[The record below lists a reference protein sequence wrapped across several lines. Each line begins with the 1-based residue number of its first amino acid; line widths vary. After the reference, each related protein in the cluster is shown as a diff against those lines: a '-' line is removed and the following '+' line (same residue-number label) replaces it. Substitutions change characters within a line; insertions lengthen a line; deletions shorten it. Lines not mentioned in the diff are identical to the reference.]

1 MSTSRTTETPS
12 SEAQSTESQSAESQS
27 GKKPP
32 GQVFQRFL
40 AFVEWLGNLLPHP
53 VTLFALF
60 ALGVAVV
67 SAVAASMGLQ
77 VADPRPGSGGQLLSV
92 SSLLNGD
99 GIRWIGQNLVTNFT
113 GFVPLGT
120 VLVALLG
127 VGVAEKSG
135 LLTTAVRALVLGAP
149 KNLVTLIVVFA
160 GVVSNTASEMG
171 YVVLIPL
178 AMAIFYSLGRHPLAG
193 MAAAFSGVSGGYSAN
208 LLIGTVDPLL
218 AGITEEA
225 AQLIAPGYE
234 VHPAVNWYFMI
245 ASTFLVTAVGWFVTS
260 RIVEPR
266 LGEYNASEASE
277 DLEESDNSLAEVTDT
292 ERQGLLYAALSAVL
306 VTIGIIVVAGPSFG
320 AGLFS
325 WLPGWGVMRNP
336 DLAATGP
343 EAFRPL
349 LRSVVPLI
357 VIFFVIPGFVYGRVV
372 GSMRNDRDLI
382 DAMAGAMRSMGLYI
396 VLVFFAA
403 QFVAFFNYSGLGQI
417 LAVLGAQGLV
427 ALNLDNAAVFL
438 PFILMCCFVN
448 LMLGSASAQWA
459 VTAPIFVPML
469 MTIGFSPE
477 VIQAAYR
484 IGDSSTNIITPMM
497 SYFGLILA
505 MATRYKKDLGIGTM
519 VATMLPYTIAFLVG
533 WISLFY
539 LWVFVLGL
547 PVGPGAPT
555 YYTPG

>member
-1 MSTSRTTETPS
+1 MGIASWYHLAMNTTPAKSESRRPAFE
-12 SEAQSTESQSAESQS
+12 
-27 GKKPP
+27 
-32 GQVFQRFL
+32 RFL

-53 VTLFALF
+53 VSLFALF
-60 ALGVAVV
+60 ALGVVIV
-67 SAVAASMGLQ
+67 SAIAAAMGLQ
-77 VADPRPGSGGQLLSV
+77 VEDPRPASQGNLLTV
-92 SSLLNGD
+92 SSLMTGD
-99 GIRWIGQNLVTNFT
+99 GIRWISQNLVKNFT

-135 LLTTAVRALVLGAP
+135 LLTAAVRALVLGAP
-149 KNLVTLIVVFA
+149 KNQVTLIVVFA
-160 GVVSNTASEMG
+160 GVLSNTASEMG

-178 AMAIFYSLGRHPLAG
+178 AMAIFHSLGRHPLAG
-193 MAAAFSGVSGGYSAN
+193 MAAAFAGVSGGYSAN

-225 AQLIAPGYE
+225 ARLVAPGYE
-234 VHPAVNWYFMI
+234 VHPAVNWYFMV
-245 ASTFLVTAVGWFVTS
+245 ASTFLITAIGWFITAK
-260 RIVEPR
+260 IVEPR
-266 LGEYNASEASE
+266 LGEYNDAEASE
-277 DLEESDNSLAEVTDT
+277 DLGESADIGEVTDQ
-292 ERQGLLYAALSAVL
+292 ERKGLRWAGLSA
-306 VTIGIIVVAGPSFG
+306 IVVVLGIFAAAGPSIPG
-320 AGLFS
+320 SGLLS
-325 WLPGWGVMRNP
+325 WLPGWGVLRNP
-336 DLAATGP
+336 DLTATGA

-357 VIFFVIPGFVYGRVV
+357 VIFFVVPGFVYGRIV
-372 GSMRNDRDLI
+372 GTMKNDRDVI
-382 DAMAGAMRSMGLYI
+382 DAMAAAMRSMGLYI

-403 QFVAFFNYSGLGQI
+403 QFVSFFNFSGLGQI
-417 LAVLGAQGLV
+417 LAVLGAEALV
-427 ALNLDNAAVFL
+427 ALNLDNPAVFF

-469 MTIGFSPE
+469 MTIGYSPE

-484 IGDSSTNIITPMM
+484 IGDSSTNVITPMM

-505 MATRYKKDLGIGTM
+505 VATKYKRDLGIGTM
-519 VATMLPYTIAFLVG
+519 VATMLPYTIGFLIG
-533 WISLFY
+533 WTILFY

-555 YYTPG
+555 LYPAG